1 MTRPE
6 MKYLLFIFLLLSTNC
21 SHKMNIQSIPYN
33 NQLKK
38 VALLDIIFSTIS
50 LEEIPE
56 PYFKDYSHHKS
67 ATVRNYKSYDTVGF
81 RDILLKHLSKNFECT
96 VLKLIIITPKGE
108 KLHYDAFAYLSDKR
122 IIGMHLE
129 DKKSFKLWMDIIFK
143 DQYQK
148 LEEYKNNGQF
158 ERQPDLNPNPQ
169 FMLTL
174 GKGQFS
180 RKWVN
185 SGMLI
190 DEKPYENVG
199 AYLYKNA
206 PKQYNE
212 AKIAKE
218 KQNYIKKY
226 IDTTHRSNV
235 DKVLLKKLFD
245 EFIRVKKIK
254 PELSKNNEQV
264 YKEFETSAG
273 YAFPEE
279 LKLLLSLHNGIENT
293 GFLTAE
299 QILDEWNNWKEI
311 YDSVDW
317 MLIDLTGNSHPDGR
331 KTIGIYTN
339 PYWIPFLST
348 GSGNFIA
355 IDYAPGNKGTSG
367 QIIAFGADETKIRF
381 IANNLEG
388 FFRKLIDGKDVLN
401 NGFLE

>member
-1 MTRPE
+1 
-6 MKYLLFIFLLLSTNC
+6 
-21 SHKMNIQSIPYN
+21 MNIQSIPYN

-38 VALLDIIFSTIS
+38 VELLDIIFNTIS
-50 LEEIPE
+50 LEEIPV

-67 ATVRNYKSYDTVGF
+67 ATARNYKSYDTMGF
-81 RDILLKHLSKNFECT
+81 RDTLLKHLSKNFEST

-108 KLHYDAFAYLSDKR
+108 KSHYDVFAYLSDKR
-122 IIGMHLE
+122 IIGLYLE
-129 DKKSFKLWMDIIFK
+129 DKGNFKLWMDIIFK

-148 LEEYKNNGQF
+148 LEEYRNNGQF
-158 ERQPDLNPNPQ
+158 ERQPELNHNPQ

-180 RKWVN
+180 QKWVN

-190 DEKPYENVG
+190 DEKPYKNTG

-226 IDTTHRSNV
+226 IDTTHSSNIN
-235 DKVLLKKLFD
+235 KALLEKLFD
-245 EFIRVKKIK
+245 EFVRVKKIK
-254 PELSKNNEQV
+254 PNPSKNNEQV
-264 YKEFETSAG
+264 YEEFETLSG

-311 YDSVDW
+311 YDSLDW
-317 MLIDLTGNSHPDGR
+317 MLIDLTGNNHPDGR

-355 IDYAPGNKGTSG
+355 IDYAPGSKGTSG
-367 QIIAFGADETKIRF
+367 QVIAFGADETKIRF
-381 IANNLEG
+381 IANNLED

-401 NGFLE
+401 NGF

>member
-1 MTRPE
+1 MPVAKPYIISEIRE
-6 MKYLLFIFLLLSTNC
+6 MKYLLFIVLLISTNC
-21 SHKMNIQSIPYN
+21 SSKMNIQSIPYN

-38 VALLDIIFSTIS
+38 VELSDIAFNTIS
-50 LEEIPE
+50 LKEIPV
-56 PYFKDYSHHKS
+56 PYFKDYSHHKNEK
-67 ATVRNYKSYDTVGF
+67 ARNYKSYDTMGF
-81 RDILLKHLSKNFECT
+81 KDVLLKHLSKNFGST
-96 VLKLIIITPKGE
+96 ILKLIIITPKDE
-108 KLHYDAFAYLSDKR
+108 KPYYDAFAYLSDKR
-122 IIGMHLE
+122 IIRMRIE
-129 DKKSFKLWMDIIFK
+129 DKGSYKLWMDIIFE

-148 LEEYKNNGQF
+148 LEEYKSDGQF
-158 ERQPDLNPNPQ
+158 ERQPELNPNPQ

-180 RKWVN
+180 QKWVN

-190 DEKPYENVG
+190 DEKPYENTG

-226 IDTTHRSNV
+226 IDTTRSSNI
-235 DKVLLKKLFD
+235 DKAHLKKLFD
-245 EFIRVKKIK
+245 KFIRIKKLN
-254 PELSKNNEQV
+254 PNPSENNEQV
-264 YKEFETSAG
+264 YEDFETSAG

-279 LKLLLSLHNGIENT
+279 LQLLFNLHNGIENT

-299 QILDEWNNWKEI
+299 QILNEWNNWKEI

-339 PYWIPFLST
+339 PYWIPFLNT

-355 IDYAPGNKGTSG
+355 ID
-367 QIIAFGADETKIRF
+367 
-381 IANNLEG
+381 
-388 FFRKLIDGKDVLN
+388 
-401 NGFLE
+401 

>member
-1 MTRPE
+1 
-6 MKYLLFIFLLLSTNC
+6 MKYFLVIVLLLLTHC
-21 SHKMNIQSIPYN
+21 SSKMNIQSIPYN

-38 VALLDIIFSTIS
+38 VELVDIIFNTIA
-50 LEEIPE
+50 LKEIPE
-56 PYFKDYSHHKS
+56 PYFKDNSNHKS
-67 ATVRNYKSYDTVGF
+67 TTARDYKSYDKMGF
-81 RDILLKHLSKNFECT
+81 RDSLLNHLSEKFEHT
-96 VLKLIIITPKGE
+96 VLKLIIITPKDE
-108 KLHYDAFAYLSDKR
+108 NLYYDAFVYLSDKS
-122 IIGMHLE
+122 IIGMHVKDE
-129 DKKSFKLWMDIIFK
+129 GNFKLWMDIIFK

-148 LEEYKNNGQF
+148 LEKYKDNGQF
-158 ERQPDLNPNPQ
+158 ERQPELNPKPQ

-174 GKGQFS
+174 GKGLFS
-180 RKWVN
+180 QKWVN

-190 DEKPYENVG
+190 DQKPYENTG

-226 IDTTHRSNV
+226 INTTRPSIV
-235 DKVLLKKLFD
+235 DKALLKKLFQ
-245 EFIRVKKIK
+245 EFIKAKNIK
-254 PELSKNNEQV
+254 PNSSKNNEKV
-264 YKEFETSAG
+264 YEEFENSAG

-279 LKLLLSLHNGIENT
+279 LKLLLTLHNGIENT

-299 QILDEWNNWKEI
+299 QILDEWNNWKKI

-317 MLIDLTGNSHPDGR
+317 MLTDLTGNSYADGR
-331 KTIGIYTN
+331 KTIGMYTN

-367 QIIAFGADETKIRF
+367 QIIAFGADENKIRF
-381 IANNLEG
+381 IADNLED
-388 FFRKLIDGKDVLN
+388 FFQKLIDKEDILN
-401 NGFLE
+401 NGFLEP

>member
-1 MTRPE
+1 
-6 MKYLLFIFLLLSTNC
+6 
-21 SHKMNIQSIPYN
+21 MNIQSIPYN

-38 VALLDIIFSTIS
+38 VELLDIIFNTIS
-50 LEEIPE
+50 LEEIPV

-67 ATVRNYKSYDTVGF
+67 VTARNYKSYDTMGF
-81 RDILLKHLSKNFECT
+81 RDTLLKHLSKNFEST

-108 KLHYDAFAYLSDKR
+108 KSHYDVFAYLSDKR
-122 IIGMHLE
+122 IIGLYLE
-129 DKKSFKLWMDIIFK
+129 DKENFKLWMDIIFK

-148 LEEYKNNGQF
+148 LEEYRNNGQF
-158 ERQPDLNPNPQ
+158 ERQPELNHNPQ

-180 RKWVN
+180 QKWVN

-190 DEKPYENVG
+190 DEKPYKNTG

-226 IDTTHRSNV
+226 INTTHNSNIN
-235 DKVLLKKLFD
+235 KALLKKLFD
-245 EFIRVKKIK
+245 EFIRVKKIN
-254 PELSKNNEQV
+254 PNPSKNNEQV
-264 YKEFETSAG
+264 YEEFETLSG

-311 YDSVDW
+311 YDSLDW
-317 MLIDLTGNSHPDGR
+317 MLIDLTGNTHPDGR

-355 IDYAPGNKGTSG
+355 IDYAPGSKGTSG
-367 QIIAFGADETKIRF
+367 QVIAFGADEIKIRF
-381 IANNLEG
+381 IANNLED

-401 NGFLE
+401 NGF